1 MVKVYEIGEQTG
13 LASLRSAE
21 RDPMAPGPGQALLR
35 VRAVCL
41 NHRDLKIVSGT
52 YGPRRPPQRVPCSD
66 GVGEVMAVGPGVTG
80 VGGVTGVTVGQR
92 VTCAHFVGWRGGAFS
107 PAVFGADL
115 GVTLDGW
122 LAEQI
127 LVPADALVAVPD
139 GLSDDQAA
147 ALPAAGLTAWNALVE
162 VAKVCAGERVLVLGT
177 GGVAIMALQIARMHG
192 ARVAVTSSSDDKL
205 AAARALGA
213 DVLINYARQPD
224 WGTALMQATGGDGAD
239 IVIETGGLAT
249 LGQSIAAAAP
259 NARVVLIGALGS
271 PAATA
276 AAALPNFSSLVGK
289 NLSLRGIT
297 AGSREMLV
305 RLVRAAAAQGLKP
318 VIDRE
323 FGFDDAAAAYAHL
336 ASGAHLG
343 KVLVRC

>member
-1 MVKVYEIGEQTG
+1 MVKVYEIGEQLG
-13 LASLRSAE
+13 LASLQRAE
-21 RDPMAPGPGQALLR
+21 RAAMAPGPGQALLR
-35 VRAVCL
+35 VRALCL
-41 NHRDLKIVSGT
+41 NHRDLKIVSGS

-66 GVGEVMAVGPGVTG
+66 GVGEVLALGPGVAG
-80 VGGVTGVTVGQR
+80 VAVGQR
-92 VTCAHFVGWRGGAFS
+92 VTCGHFVSWRGGAFT

-115 GVTLDGW
+115 GVSLDGW

-127 LVPADALVAVPD
+127 LVPAEALVALPD
-139 GLSDDQAA
+139 DLSDTQAA

-177 GGVAIMALQIARMHG
+177 GGVSIMALQLARLHG
-192 ARVAVTSSSDDKL
+192 ARVAVTSSSDVKL

-213 DVLINYARQPD
+213 DVLINYVQQPD
-224 WGTALMQATGGDGAD
+224 WASALMQATGGAGAD

-249 LGQSIAAAAP
+249 LSQSIAAAAP
-259 NARVVLIGALGS
+259 NGRIVLIGALGS

-305 RLVRAAAAQGLKP
+305 RLVRAAAANGLQP

-323 FGFDDAAAAYAHL
+323 FGFDDAPAAYAHL
-336 ASGAHLG
+336 ASGEHMG
-343 KVLVRC
+343 KVLIRV

>member
-13 LASLRSAE
+13 IGALRRAE
-21 RDPMAPGPGQALLR
+21 RDAPAPGPGQALLR

-52 YGPRRPPQRVPCSD
+52 YGPRRPSARVPCSD
-66 GVGEVMAVGPGVTG
+66 GVGEVVSLGAGVSG
-80 VGGVTGVTVGQR
+80 VAIGQR
-92 VTCAHFVGWRGGAFS
+92 VTCGHFVSWRGGAFT

-127 LVPADALVAVPD
+127 LVPAEALVAVPD
-139 GLSDDQAA
+139 ELSDEQAA

-162 VAKVCAGERVLVLGT
+162 VAQVCAGERVLVLGT
-177 GGVAIMALQIARMHG
+177 GGVSMMALQLARLHG
-192 ARVAVTSSSDDKL
+192 ARVAVTSSSEAKL

-213 DVLINYARQPD
+213 DVSINYVQQPD
-224 WGTALMQATGGDGAD
+224 WAGALMQATGGAGAD

-249 LGQSIAAAAP
+249 LSLSIAAAAP
-259 NARVVLIGALGS
+259 NARIVLIGALGS

-276 AAALPNFSSLVGK
+276 AAALPNFSSIVGK
-289 NLSLRGIT
+289 NLNLRGIT

-305 RLVRAAAAQGLKP
+305 RLVRAAAANRLAP
-318 VIDRE
+318 LIHRE
-323 FGFDDAAAAYAHL
+323 FAFDDAPAAYAHL
-336 ASGAHLG
+336 ASGEHMG
-343 KVLVRC
+343 KVLIRV

>member
-13 LASLRSAE
+13 LASLRTAE
-21 RDPMAPGPGQALLR
+21 RGPLSPGLGQAVLR

-52 YGPRRPPQRVPCSD
+52 YGPRRPPQRVPCSE
-66 GVGEVMAVGPGVTG
+66 GVGEVVSLGPGVTG
-80 VGGVTGVTVGQR
+80 LSVGQR
-92 VTCAHFVGWRGGAFS
+92 VTCGHFVSWRGGAFS

-115 GVTLDGW
+115 GVSLDGW

-127 LVPADALVAVPD
+127 VVPADALVAVPD
-139 GLSDDQAA
+139 ELSDAQAA
-147 ALPAAGLTAWNALVE
+147 ALPAAALTAWNALVE
-162 VAKVCAGERVLVLGT
+162 VAKVCAGDRVLVLGT
-177 GGVAIMALQIARMHG
+177 GGVSIMALQLARMHG
-192 ARVAVTSSSDDKL
+192 ARVAITSSSDAKL
-205 AAARALGA
+205 ATARALGA
-213 DVLINYARQPD
+213 DVAINYVDEPD
-224 WGTALMQATGGDGAD
+224 WGAALMKATGGAGAD

-259 NARVVLIGALGS
+259 NARIVLIGALGS

-289 NLSLRGIT
+289 NLTLRGIT
-297 AGSREMLV
+297 AGNREMLV
-305 RLVRAAAAQGLKP
+305 RLVRAAAAGGLQP

-323 FGFDDAAAAYAHL
+323 FGFDDAAGAYAHL
-336 ASGAHLG
+336 AAGGHLG
-343 KVLVRC
+343 KVLIRG